1 MKFPAGIARWY
12 LLALQ
17 SRLIEEANLILGRD
31 SLSNIMKLLWKTRNR
46 RFLSVLIPDLIPI
59 LGVIWVIINRSEPSI
74 LADSRL

>member
-1 MKFPAGIARWY
+1 MKFLAGIARWY

-46 RFLSVLIPDLIPI
+46 RFPSVLIPDLIPI
-59 LGVIWVIINRSEPSI
+59 LGVIWVSSG
-74 LADSRL
+74 